1 MQLCIALCLVLF
13 IYKIN
18 IIKINTNTNT
28 MTINIFFLGA
38 PGVGKSTLAH
48 GLLYW
53 LGKHLHLSTGFV
65 EESAKGLTWKGHT
78 EQLNNQLYVSGLLW
92 ENIISIQGKCDVLIC
107 DTHPLVSDVY
117 SSHIYK
123 EVLNL
128 EPLYRTIEPN
138 SICVIVDPP
147 LDLHKN
153 YNNDGREHNYENSM
167 YIWTQIQ
174 DIIIPKLNSVAS
186 IKVDRNITLKE
197 LGNKTSTLINSIR
210 QKTYA

>member
-1 MQLCIALCLVLF
+1 
-13 IYKIN
+13 
-18 IIKINTNTNT
+18 

-53 LGKHLHLSTGFV
+53 LGKHLHLSTSFV

-92 ENIISIQGKCDVLIC
+92 EGIMSIQGKCDVLIC
-107 DTHPLVSDVY
+107 DTHPLVNDVY
-117 SSHIYK
+117 SSNLYK
-123 EVLNL
+123 EALSM
-128 EPLYRTIEPN
+128 ESLYRTIEPN
-138 SICVIVDPP
+138 SICVIVEPP

-153 YNNDGREHNYENSM
+153 YNNDGRQHDYKNSM

-174 DIIIPKLNSVAS
+174 DIIIPKLSDKTTIN
-186 IKVDRNITLKE
+186 VDRDVPLQE
-197 LGNKTSTLINSIR
+197 LGDKTSELINSIQ

>member
-1 MQLCIALCLVLF
+1 
-13 IYKIN
+13 
-18 IIKINTNTNT
+18 
-28 MTINIFFLGA
+28 MTINLFFLGA

-53 LGKHLHLSTGFV
+53 LSKHLHLSTGFV

-117 SSHIYK
+117 SSNLYK
-123 EVLNL
+123 EVLNM
-128 EPLYRTIEPN
+128 ESLYRTIEPD
-138 SICVIVDPP
+138 SICVIVEPP
-147 LDLHKN
+147 LNLEHNFNK
-153 YNNDGREHNYENSM
+153 DGREHDYESSM

-174 DIIIPKLNSVAS
+174 KIIIPRLNSVTT
-186 IKVDRNITLKE
+186 INVDRNITLEK
-197 LGNKTSTLINSIR
+197 LGNKTSTLINYIQ